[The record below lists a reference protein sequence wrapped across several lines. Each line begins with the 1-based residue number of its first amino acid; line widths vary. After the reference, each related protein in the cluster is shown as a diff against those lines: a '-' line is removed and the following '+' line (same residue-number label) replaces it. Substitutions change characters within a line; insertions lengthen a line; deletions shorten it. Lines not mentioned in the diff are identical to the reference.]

1 MYNTKERIVNASIKL
16 FNDYGIASVR
26 LQQIADEIG
35 ISVGNLAYHYKNKE
49 AIINSVYEKLFEDF
63 QQILGAYLQTP
74 SFLDFDLQVSKYFD
88 FFKNYQFYI
97 TDLFAAEHPIPEV
110 RQKWQEFMNKMI
122 FQIRKRLDF
131 HVKRGDLLLQPETV
145 YDIIAEAIW
154 MTIVF
159 WIPQQQMRNKAVTE
173 TRFKAAVW
181 NNIKPYLT
189 EKGTSEFSTL
199 IMPIFV

>member
-49 AIINSVYEKLFEDF
+49 AIINSVYDKLFEDF
-63 QQILGAYLQTP
+63 QQILGVYLKSP
-74 SFLDFDLQVSKYFD
+74 SFLDFDSQVSSYFA

-97 TDLFAAEHPIPEV
+97 TDLFATEHPLPEV

-131 HVKRGDLLLQPETV
+131 HAKRGDLLPQSEAT
-145 YDIIAEAIW
+145 YDILAEAIW

-159 WIPQQQMRNKAVTE
+159 WIPQQQVRNKPINE
-173 TRFKAAVW
+173 KLFKLAVW
-181 NNIKPYLT
+181 NHIKPYLT
-189 EKGTSEFSTL
+189 EKGTTDFSSL
-199 IMPIFV
+199 LLPAFI

>member
-49 AIINSVYEKLFEDF
+49 AIINSVYEKLFENF
-63 QQILGAYLQTP
+63 QQILGAYLKTP
-74 SFLDFDLQVSKYFD
+74 SLLDFDSQVSYYFD

-110 RQKWQEFMNKMI
+110 RQRWQEFMNKMI

-131 HVKRGDLLLQPETV
+131 HAKRGDLLPESDAT
-145 YDIIAEAIW
+145 YDILAEAIW

-159 WIPQQQMRNKAVTE
+159 WIPQQQMRNKPITE

-199 IMPIFV
+199 ILPIFV

>member
-1 MYNTKERIVNASIKL
+1 MYNTKDRIVNASIKL

-49 AIINSVYEKLFEDF
+49 AIISSVYEKLFEDF
-63 QQILGAYLQTP
+63 QQILSAYLKTP
-74 SFLDFDLQVSKYFD
+74 SLLDFDSQVSYYFE

-110 RQKWQEFMNKMI
+110 RQKWQELMTKMI

-131 HVKRGDLLLQPETV
+131 HAKRGDLIPQPEAT
-145 YDIIAEAIW
+145 YDILAEAIW
-154 MTIVF
+154 MTLVF
-159 WIPQQQMRNKAVTE
+159 WIPQQQMRLKPVVEN
-173 TRFKAAVW
+173 RFKGAVW
-181 NNIKPYLT
+181 NQIKPYLT
-189 EKGTSEFSTL
+189 EKGTSEFSSL
-199 IMPIFV
+199 ILSVFV

>member
-1 MYNTKERIVNASIKL
+1 MYNTKERIVTASIKL

-49 AIINSVYEKLFEDF
+49 AIIHSVYEKLFEDF
-63 QQILGAYLQTP
+63 QQILGAYLKTP
-74 SFLDFDLQVSKYFD
+74 SFLDFDSQVSYYFD

-97 TDLFAAEHPIPEV
+97 TDLFATEHPLPEV

-131 HVKRGDLLLQPETV
+131 HAKRGDLLPQPEAT

-159 WIPQQQMRNKAVTE
+159 WIPQQQVRNRPITE
-173 TRFKAAVW
+173 KYFKVAVW
-181 NNIKPYLT
+181 NHIRPYLT
-189 EKGTSEFSTL
+189 EKGSNEFSSM
-199 IMPIFV
+199 IIPVFI